1 MPKNGTKATLR
12 WNAYNGPDNNEV
24 EYSAETTKYDTYHV
38 YVKYGT
44 KFDSSIRTE
53 QLTEAQQSFIDNSI
67 PYAQDIPILKDG
79 DEFVVSEE
87 VKDYELYEIEYT
99 FPKEGKY
106 FFSIWAKRD
115 DHWYGPTYYP
125 GVKTNLGVD
134 QEATSTPVSV
144 AYQHGQG
151 EGLNVGTNKAKPSTD
166 ALNVNVYGL
175 TSEDYAGGKYA
186 GTEGSP
192 ASKDLGSSLQSLDL
206 VDTPSPSFIYSSSF
220 HDVKGMQE
228 IRFDANSRVTIRK
241 QSVGKN
247 KNTPHTDIYFEIT
260 GQNLLEIPISFSKDL
275 NSIEVAQ
282 AVDKRVELGEN
293 YYMNHDLGFAATS
306 HFTEDIVPLR
316 NFDLVV
322 EAYTLDKHTSAGNV
336 VHDGVINKKEGKFQQ
351 QGYDI
356 VEVNLLPPS
365 GLMICEEYNV
375 RDGYV
380 TPKKGYEKKIPYIA
394 EAKITDKGAISMT
407 IFESIDPTASSNE
420 KYLSKEEIFQKYF
433 KGIKGCVVYY
443 ADEAFA
449 LNPADISVSQNES
462 TPTVQKVKVNGIT
475 IEVNRKFVLSSDFS
489 VNNDTIIFPFGPF
502 ADQQLT
508 QSHVIVGF
516 FDELMRAKHFDP
528 DNNSKTTT
536 LNGQAADTI
545 LGEKNLQFSKTI
557 HPLNKIQN
565 KFNPAKHLSEQ
576 PTSMTLFKKSPVDE
590 GAKALSY
597 RAYCYILVADGG
609 KFEDKESSVISEKGI
624 SDFSQTLSP
633 DSKTATLT
641 IQLKEEK
648 KYIPVIN
655 YYEKSGDAYVVGSQ
669 SNTVKMTT
677 ETIKSELEIKISNS
691 KKIVASKIFIGFIS
705 AN

>member
-24 EYSAETTKYDTYHV
+24 EYSAENTKYDMYHV

-44 KFDSSIRTE
+44 KFDSSNRDE
-53 QLTEAQQSFIDNSI
+53 QLTEARESSAGIGAPDL
-67 PYAQDIPILKDG
+67 PIAKDG
-79 DEFVVSEE
+79 AEFVVSEE
-87 VKDYELYEIEYT
+87 VKEYELYEIEYT
-99 FPKEGKY
+99 FPTEGKY

-134 QEATSTPVSV
+134 QEATSAPAGEPTSEE
-144 AYQHGQG
+144 Q
-151 EGLNVGTNKAKPSTD
+151 EGLKVDTNKAKPSTD
-166 ALNVNVYGL
+166 ALSVNVYGL

-186 GTEGSP
+186 GIEGSP

-220 HDVKGMQE
+220 HDTKAMQE

-260 GQNLLEIPISFSKDL
+260 GQKLLEIPIVFKKEL

-443 ADEAFA
+443 ANEAFA
-449 LNPADISVSQNES
+449 LNPADISVSQNNS
-462 TPTVQKVKVNGIT
+462 TPTVQKVKVNEI
-475 IEVNRKFVLSSDFS
+475 IIDVNRKFVLSSDFS
-489 VNNDTIIFPFGPF
+489 VNNGTITFPFGPF

-624 SDFSQTLSP
+624 SDFSQTLST

-655 YYEKSGDAYVVGSQ
+655 YYEKSGNAYAVGSQ
-669 SNTVKMTT
+669 SNTVKIIT
-677 ETIKSELEIKISNS
+677 EEIKSEFKIEISNS